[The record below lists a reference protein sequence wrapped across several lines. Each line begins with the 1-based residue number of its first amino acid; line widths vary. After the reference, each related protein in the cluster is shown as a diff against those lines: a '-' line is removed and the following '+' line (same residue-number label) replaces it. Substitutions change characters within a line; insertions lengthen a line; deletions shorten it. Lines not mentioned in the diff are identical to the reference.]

1 MTLPGAT
8 AASAAA
14 AGPVAATTAATA
26 VRMQRKRI
34 GLRCSGVYAGRE
46 KTGEGSASGEPA
58 SITACV
64 TGATGFV
71 GGHVARLLS
80 ERGDAVRVTYR
91 DAARLGRLEGVEVEP
106 VKADVLDRA
115 GMRRAVR
122 GCKVV
127 FHTAGYVNSKP
138 AERVWRINALSPRV
152 VVEAA
157 AAEGVERV
165 VLTSTVAAIGT
176 APGDEAA
183 DEAHVYR
190 PGGPG
195 MDYADSKHEG
205 ELEAMAA
212 GARLGVDVVVVNPSY
227 VLGVPV
233 DRRQPGET
241 STRTVAN
248 YLLGRLPAV
257 VDGATNLVDV
267 KDVAAGHLLAAS
279 RGKAGERYILGGYNI
294 AWSDAIDRIAAQ
306 SGVHHPVL
314 VLPPDVAALARLQ
327 SELRVPS
334 PVAPEALILMAQN
347 WRYSSRKAKK
357 ELGYKTRALEK
368 TLGETIDWSREL
380 IEAGAFRDRG
390 MSVMSIGAA
399 WMRGAERMGLGSGL
413 RAAERYLGRRLVAGQ

>member
-1 MTLPGAT
+1 
-8 AASAAA
+8 
-14 AGPVAATTAATA
+14 
-26 VRMQRKRI
+26 
-34 GLRCSGVYAGRE
+34 VYAGQ
-46 KTGEGSASGEPA
+46 KGTGEGSRSAQTA
-58 SITACV
+58 AVTACV

-80 ERGDAVRVTYR
+80 ERGDEVRVTYR
-91 DAARLGRLEGVEVEP
+91 DSARLSRLGGIDVEP

-115 GMRRAVR
+115 AMRRAVR
-122 GCKVV
+122 GCDVV
-127 FHTAGYVNSKP
+127 FHTAGYVNSRP

-176 APGDEAA
+176 APGAEAA

-233 DRRQPGET
+233 DRREPGET

-248 YLLGRLPAV
+248 FLLGRLPAV
-257 VDGATNLVDV
+257 VDGATNIVDV
-267 KDVAAGHLLAAS
+267 EDVAAGHLLAAG
-279 RGKAGERYILGGYNI
+279 RGKPGERYILGGYNI
-294 AWSDAIDRIAAQ
+294 AWADLIDRIAAQ
-306 SGVHHPVL
+306 SGVHHPIL
-314 VLPPDVAALARLQ
+314 VVPTDVAVVARLQ
-327 SELRVPS
+327 SELGLRG

-357 ELGYKTRALEK
+357 ELGYKTRPLEK
-368 TLGETIDWSREL
+368 TLGETIEWSREL
-380 IEAGAFRDRG
+380 IEAGAFSGRRISA
-390 MSVMSIGAA
+390 MSLGSA
-399 WMRGAERMGLGSGL
+399 WMRGAERLGLGSGL